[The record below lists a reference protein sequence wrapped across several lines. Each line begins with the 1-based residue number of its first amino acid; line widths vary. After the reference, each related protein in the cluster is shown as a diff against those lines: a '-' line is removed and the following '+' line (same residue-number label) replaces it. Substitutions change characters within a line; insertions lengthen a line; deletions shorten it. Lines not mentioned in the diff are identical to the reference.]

1 MDHLLKKIARE
12 LREGV
17 IDADPCFSSESDN
30 ACVYCE
36 FASAC
41 NFTDGEGGDR
51 CRPLRPVKPE
61 EFWGQISVM
70 TGEEGWPWQS
80 N

>member
-1 MDHLLKKIARE
+1 MFSPWQTSLRLKDFFPDLLKKIARE

-41 NFTDGEGGDR
+41 TRTPPALPGAEACTGP
-51 CRPLRPVKPE
+51 RPPRR
-61 EFWGQISVM
+61 
-70 TGEEGWPWQS
+70 
-80 N
+80 